1 MKPSSIVYWS
11 RFFIAI
17 ATGIG
22 SVFAFKEVVS
32 GELAS
37 VAYTAVAV
45 LVYALTVVLYRQG
58 LGYGEAQLKTKN
70 RAITLGIGTYI
81 FAYLASVIVTFTLL
95 GLH

>member
-1 MKPSSIVYWS
+1 MKPSSVVYWS

-22 SVFAFKEVVS
+22 SVLALKDVLT
-32 GELAS
+32 GELAT
-37 VAYTAVAV
+37 VVYTAVAI
-45 LVYALTVVLYRQG
+45 LVYALTVAFYRYG
-58 LGYGEAQLKTKN
+58 LRYGEAELKTKN

-81 FAYLASVIVTFTLL
+81 FAWLASVTVIYTLL

>member
-1 MKPSSIVYWS
+1 MKPSSVVYWS

-22 SVFAFKEVVS
+22 SVFAFKDVVS

-37 VAYTAVAV
+37 VVYPAVAI
-45 LVYALTVVLYRQG
+45 LVYALTVAFYRYG
-58 LGYGEAQLKTKN
+58 LRYGEAELKTKN
-70 RAITLGIGTYI
+70 RAITLGIGSYI
-81 FAYLASVIVTFTLL
+81 FAWLASVTVIYTLL

>member
-1 MKPSSIVYWS
+1 LKPSSVVYWS

-22 SVFAFKEVVS
+22 SVVALKGVVT
-32 GELAS
+32 GELATVVYTT
-37 VAYTAVAV
+37 VAIV
-45 LVYALTVVLYRQG
+45 VYALTVAFYRYG
-58 LGYGEAQLKTKN
+58 LRYGVAELKTKN

-81 FAYLASVIVTFTLL
+81 FAWLASVTVIYTLL